1 MENSSDQH
9 TKLRSMKEDSNEE
22 LEATFKEIMMLS
34 RSAIFENFASLP
46 QDFTEPLI
54 PDLSDTDVALLHEE
68 NELLA
73 AGYPLVARRTQLYG
87 DVVYNNPFNFT
98 TN

>member
-34 RSAIFENFASLP
+34 RSAIF
-46 QDFTEPLI
+46 
-54 PDLSDTDVALLHEE
+54 
-68 NELLA
+68 
-73 AGYPLVARRTQLYG
+73 
-87 DVVYNNPFNFT
+87 
-98 TN
+98 